1 MIQLLNKILPGY
13 SYGIYHGKKYG
24 ITRSDFNNGKSTKI
38 YAEELAGT
46 DFVSLNV
53 YVTNTEI
60 LLKPCEMPEEKVL
73 DFLQNVSIINDE

>member
-1 MIQLLNKILPGY
+1 MIYLLNKIHLGH
-13 SYGIYHGKKYG
+13 SYGIYQGKKYG
-24 ITRSDFNNGKSTKI
+24 ITHSDFNNGKSIKI

-53 YVTNTEI
+53 YVTSTET